1 MARKLPLQCAGETN
15 PVRSR
20 IRFVWPAPGL
30 PALVQDDER
39 IRAIVAQEDADPGA
53 VCAWAGRLALRG
65 VDERIPIPLSVEA
78 VEPCE
83 SAATDPLISG
93 FATLAEARR
102 LSFVRVILRAGQRL
116 SPAAPKRVKLY
127 DVLLDGQ
134 VVRPRSVA
142 AFVPSGGDLRL
153 AFAADLHLARAWDT
167 IGDAVARYAPDLVP
181 GFLHPNRLV
190 EKFIGEVNLLAAKG
204 QLDLVV
210 LGGDLVD
217 HVYTRPRSQAPS
229 TLDDSNVKVLQDSLA
244 RLQVPT
250 ITIPGNHD
258 YRLYPWRPQTCDTG
272 ALRIPASRTK
282 ALLQAA
288 GLWSRRRLHLAD
300 LDALRAFENS
310 GRSALT
316 HYLSEIAPATDF
328 ALTFQGVRLMFVS
341 TGRDITQCW
350 RQVEFGRFGLFLRSL
365 RHALLC
371 ADSEGLS
378 DAQVTQIASW
388 VRAPGGAAL
397 FSHAPLVRVTHL
409 AEIGLRVGC
418 VDPRAE
424 DNLAS
429 RIAFER
435 RLEQAGVHQGVCFR
449 NPAPLLR
456 AMAAAP
462 GPVVMFSGHVHQATA
477 IELDRSSLVL
487 QTAHPIPPT
496 DPDHTVTLLTAPA
509 LGQVSDDRRHVPG
522 YFIAH
527 FKQGALVSLDRRTL

>member
-1 MARKLPLQCAGETN
+1 M
-15 PVRSR
+15 
-20 IRFVWPAPGL
+20 
-30 PALVQDDER
+30 
-39 IRAIVAQEDADPGA
+39 
-53 VCAWAGRLALRG
+53 
-65 VDERIPIPLSVEA
+65 
-78 VEPCE
+78 
-83 SAATDPLISG
+83 
-93 FATLAEARR
+93 
-102 LSFVRVILRAGQRL
+102 
-116 SPAAPKRVKLY
+116 
-127 DVLLDGQ
+127 LDGQ

-153 AFAADLHLARAWDT
+153 AFAADLHVARAWDT
-167 IGDAVARYAPDLVP
+167 IADAVARYAPDLAP
-181 GFLHPNRLV
+181 GFLHPNRLL
-190 EKFIGEVNLLAAKG
+190 EQFIGEVNLLAAEG

-229 TLDDSNVKVLQDSLA
+229 TWDDSNVKLLQDLLA

-258 YRLYPWRPQTCDTG
+258 YRLYPGRPQICDTG

-288 GLWSRRRLHLAD
+288 GLWSRRRLHLSD

-310 GRSALT
+310 GRSDLT

-328 ALTFQGVRLMFVS
+328 ALTFQGVRLMFVA
-341 TGRDITQCW
+341 TGRDITQRW
-350 RQVEFGRFGLFLRSL
+350 REVEFARFGLFLRSL

-388 VRAPGGAAL
+388 VRTPGGAAL
-397 FSHAPLVRVTHL
+397 FSHAPLLRVTHL
-409 AEIGLRVGC
+409 AGIGLRVGC
-418 VDPRAE
+418 VDPRAK

-429 RIAFER
+429 RIAFELQ
-435 RLEQAGVHQGVCFR
+435 LERAGVHRGVCFR

-456 AMAAAP
+456 ALAAAP

-477 IELDRSSLVL
+477 IELDRSTLVL
-487 QTAHPIPPT
+487 QTAHPVPPP
-496 DPDHTVTLLTAPA
+496 DPDQTVTLLTAPS
-509 LGQVSDDRRHVPG
+509 LGQVSDDRQHPPG

-527 FKQGALVSLDRRTL
+527 FKEGSIVSLEVRA

>member
-1 MARKLPLQCAGETN
+1 MSRKLPLQCAGETN

-20 IRFVWPAPGL
+20 LRFVWPAPGL
-30 PALVQDDER
+30 PAFVQDEER
-39 IRAIVAQEDADPGA
+39 IRVIVAQEDPDPE
-53 VCAWAGRLALRG
+53 VVRAWAGRLALRG

-78 VEPCE
+78 VEPWE
-83 SAATDPLISG
+83 SAAADPPISG
-93 FATLAEARR
+93 FATLSEARR
-102 LSFVRVILRAGQRL
+102 LSFVRVSLRAGQRL
-116 SPAAPKRVKLY
+116 SPAAPRRVKLY

-153 AFAADLHLARAWDT
+153 AFAADLHVARAWDT
-167 IGDAVARYAPDLVP
+167 IADAVARYAPDLAP
-181 GFLHPNRLV
+181 GFLHPNRLL
-190 EKFIGEVNLLAAKG
+190 EKFIGEVNLLAAEG

-229 TLDDSNVKVLQDSLA
+229 TWDDSNVKLLQDLLA

-258 YRLYPWRPQTCDTG
+258 YRLYPGRPQICDTG

-310 GRSALT
+310 GRSDLT

-328 ALTFQGVRLMFVS
+328 SLTFQGVRLMFVA
-341 TGRDITQCW
+341 TGRDITQRW
-350 RQVEFGRFGLFLRSL
+350 REVEFARFGLFLRSL
-365 RHALLC
+365 RHALVC

-397 FSHAPLVRVTHL
+397 FSHAPLLRVTHL

-429 RIAFER
+429 RIAFEL
-435 RLEQAGVHQGVCFR
+435 RLEQAGVHGGVCFR

-456 AMAAAP
+456 ALAAAP

-477 IELDRSSLVL
+477 IQLDRSSLVL
-487 QTAHPIPPT
+487 QTAHPVPPT

-509 LGQVSDDRRHVPG
+509 LGQVSDDRQHPPG

-527 FKQGALVSLDRRTL
+527 FKDGAMVSLDRRTL

>member
-1 MARKLPLQCAGETN
+1 MTRKLPPQYAGATN

-30 PALVQDDER
+30 PAFVQDEER
-39 IRAIVAQEDADPGA
+39 IRAIVAQEDPDPEVVRG
-53 VCAWAGRLALRG
+53 WAGRLALRG

-78 VEPCE
+78 VEPWD
-83 SAATDPLISG
+83 SAAAEPPISG
-93 FATLAEARR
+93 FVTLNEARR
-102 LSFVRVILRAGQRL
+102 LSFVRVTLRAGQRL
-116 SPAAPKRVKLY
+116 SPAAPRRVKLY

-153 AFAADLHLARAWDT
+153 AFAADLHVARAWDA
-167 IGDAVARYAPDLVP
+167 IADAVARYAPDLVP
-181 GFLHPNRLV
+181 GFLHPNRLL

-217 HVYTRPRSQAPS
+217 HVYTRSRRQAPS
-229 TLDDSNVKVLQDSLA
+229 TWDDSNVKLLQDSLA

-258 YRLYPWRPQTCDTG
+258 YRLYPGRPQICDTG
-272 ALRIPASRTK
+272 ALKIPASRTK

-300 LDALRAFENS
+300 LDALRVFEKS
-310 GRSALT
+310 GRSDLT

-328 ALTFQGVRLMFVS
+328 SLTFQGVRLMFVA
-341 TGRDITQCW
+341 TGRDITHRW
-350 RQVEFGRFGLFLRSL
+350 REVEFARFGLFLRSL
-365 RHALLC
+365 RHSLVC

-388 VRAPGGAAL
+388 VQAPGGAAL
-397 FSHAPLVRVTHL
+397 FSHAPLLRVTHL

-424 DNLAS
+424 DKLAS
-429 RIAFER
+429 RIAFEL
-435 RLEQAGVHQGVCFR
+435 RLEQAGVHRGVCFR

-456 AMAAAP
+456 ALAAAP

-487 QTAHPIPPT
+487 QTAHPVPPS
-496 DPDHTVTLLTAPA
+496 DPDNTVTLLTAPS
-509 LGQVSDDRRHVPG
+509 LGQVSDDRQQPPG

-527 FKQGALVSLDRRTL
+527 FKDGAMVSLDRRAL